1 MRVYRVSIVALCT
14 FLFTVNGLSAN
25 YAFKK
30 KVKSVCKTY
39 RITVD
44 SEQFELGEG
53 TFFMTLE
60 SGRNDFEMFMVVGFA
75 AAGQAVTHQ
84 KQMGLSN
91 AYMPANVQVS
101 VRVPTA
107 KDSFNTFV
115 ASCSSK
121 MANELAEGRMDSAE
135 FMQKITKNLK
145 IM

>member
-1 MRVYRVSIVALCT
+1 ML
-14 FLFTVNGLSAN
+14 L
-25 YAFKK
+25 KK

-44 SEQFELGEG
+44 SEQFELGED

-60 SGRNDFEMFMVVGFA
+60 SGRNDFEMFMVIGFA
-75 AAGQAVTHQ
+75 AAGQAVAHQ

>member
-1 MRVYRVSIVALCT
+1 
-14 FLFTVNGLSAN
+14 
-25 YAFKK
+25 
-30 KVKSVCKTY
+30 
-39 RITVD
+39 
-44 SEQFELGEG
+44 
-53 TFFMTLE
+53 
-60 SGRNDFEMFMVVGFA
+60 
-75 AAGQAVTHQ
+75 
-84 KQMGLSN
+84 
-91 AYMPANVQVS
+91 MPANVQVS

>member
-1 MRVYRVSIVALCT
+1 
-14 FLFTVNGLSAN
+14 
-25 YAFKK
+25 
-30 KVKSVCKTY
+30 
-39 RITVD
+39 
-44 SEQFELGEG
+44 
-53 TFFMTLE
+53 
-60 SGRNDFEMFMVVGFA
+60 MFMIIGFA
-75 AAGQAVTHQ
+75 AAGQAVEHQ

-101 VRVPTA
+101 VQVPTA

>member
-1 MRVYRVSIVALCT
+1 MRVYRVSIVALCA
-14 FLFTVNGLSAN
+14 FLLTVNGLAAN

-44 SEQFELGEG
+44 SEQFELGED

-75 AAGQAVTHQ
+75 AAGQAVVHQ